1 MDDYIVDTM
10 LEQLIHHYE
19 YENLLIHDILI
30 VLLIQMYHHHHHHH
44 HHHQVDEMIV
54 EVEIVEIIKI
64 YICQI

>member
-1 MDDYIVDTM
+1 
-10 LEQLIHHYE
+10 
-19 YENLLIHDILI
+19 
-30 VLLIQMYHHHHHHH
+30 MYHHHHHHH